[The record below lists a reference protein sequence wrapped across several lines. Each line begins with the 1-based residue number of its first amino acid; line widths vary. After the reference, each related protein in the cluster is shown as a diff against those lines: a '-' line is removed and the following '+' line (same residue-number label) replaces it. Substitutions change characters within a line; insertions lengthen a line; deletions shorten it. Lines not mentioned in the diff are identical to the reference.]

1 MQAQQ
6 PVFRQEQRLRMTPQ
20 LYQAIR
26 IMALP
31 LADLQLTI
39 DQELQR
45 NPALEVVSEDA
56 ADSLDELE
64 EHPEEEPFD
73 DYSDP
78 GLSSDPGSYS
88 DPGLRNLR
96 TGADPDA
103 KQRFMEG
110 ALQRPETLQEHLL
123 WQVLLQPVDAE
134 VARTAESLIRNLDD
148 NGFFR
153 EPLAAALPD
162 ADPFTLDRAQRL
174 VQRLDPVG
182 TCVADY
188 RESLIVQIRY
198 HEAPAAHA
206 AAVVEAHLDT
216 LERGRFEEIAR
227 ALDITVAE
235 VHAVLAFVRT
245 LEPLPGRNF
254 QSGPTHYVVP
264 DVIVRMEDGEPV
276 IVLNDEVIPELRVDR
291 FFERLG
297 GNGLSGSGLSGGN
310 GSAAAA
316 AGAADREAR
325 RFAKASLQEARSFIR
340 NVGTRNR
347 SLLRVTRAVIDH
359 QREFFRRG
367 PKQLRPL
374 TLRDVAEE
382 VDLHE
387 ATVSRIV
394 NGKFAQTEWGVFEL
408 RHFFTNSISGTGSS
422 GSRYSKAG
430 VKEMVREII
439 EAEPPGGKRLS
450 DSRIAAMLA
459 ARGVKLARRTVAK
472 YRGELDIESSLE
484 R

>member
-73 DYSDP
+73 DSSDP

-297 GNGLSGSGLSGGN
+297 GNGPGGGSGLSGSGRSGGN

-316 AGAADREAR
+316 APTRSCSAAP
-325 RFAKASLQEARSFIR
+325 S
-340 NVGTRNR
+340 
-347 SLLRVTRAVIDH
+347 
-359 QREFFRRG
+359 
-367 PKQLRPL
+367 
-374 TLRDVAEE
+374 
-382 VDLHE
+382 
-387 ATVSRIV
+387 
-394 NGKFAQTEWGVFEL
+394 
-408 RHFFTNSISGTGSS
+408 
-422 GSRYSKAG
+422 
-430 VKEMVREII
+430 
-439 EAEPPGGKRLS
+439 
-450 DSRIAAMLA
+450 
-459 ARGVKLARRTVAK
+459 
-472 YRGELDIESSLE
+472 
-484 R
+484 